1 MNLDLEKRYK
11 EASEALHLT
20 ESDNKVLVAKYRE
33 SVEKEKR
40 VFDEK
45 LKEQDRL
52 LDEAKE
58 SILQELRNEKQAM
71 LEKEKEM

>member
-11 EASEALHLT
+11 EASQSLDLMEN
-20 ESDNKVLVAKYRE
+20 DNKILVAKHRDF
-33 SVEKEKR
+33 VEKDR
-40 VFDEK
+40 RTFAEK

-58 SILQELRNEKQAM
+58 SILQELRKEKQAI